1 MAFYPRIRVRFLT
14 ALLFCSGACAL
25 VYQMMWLREF
35 RLIFGSSTPAT
46 AAVLA
51 IFMGGLGLGAAW
63 FGQRVEHS
71 PNPLRFYG
79 RLELG
84 VAAAAAITPWLLVL
98 TRALY
103 VKTGGVL
110 ALGSGVAAV
119 VHVLLAVLVLG
130 IPCTLMG
137 GTLPAAVKWVETEA
151 DVQRGATG
159 ALYGGNTLGAVTGV
173 VLSTFWLLERL
184 GNRHTLYAAAA
195 VNMVVAAIALAVAR
209 FSDHPNLKPDPSKFR
224 GTARA
229 PAVPTLMRKAPPW
242 FVYAAAG
249 VTGFVFFLQELVWY
263 RMLTPLM
270 GGSAYTFGLILS
282 LALFGVGVGGFAYRV
297 FVAPRTGSI
306 TLLSFGLLC
315 GVQACLLAA
324 PYALGDR
331 AAVFAWHANN
341 LRCFGFGGQV
351 LGWTMT
357 AAILVLFPAL
367 LAGVQF
373 PWLVALLGEGK
384 EEAGRDVGNAY
395 AANTIGAIAGSL
407 LGGFVLLPALTA
419 PGCWRLT
426 AWLMLALS
434 LAALALTRRETGYK
448 AWLGVAGLAALV
460 LELTTL
466 TMGPTGVWRHTA
478 IGYSRLVTIPST
490 PNELRGWENRMRHRV
505 EREFEGRESSVAV
518 TSADDGYSLMVNG
531 KSDGSTLS
539 DAPNQVMLGLL
550 GALLHPHPARACVVG
565 LGTGSTAGWLAEVPG
580 MERVDVIE
588 LEPAVAELATNY
600 FAAVNRN
607 VLSKPN
613 VHLTIGDGR
622 EVLLVAGAPYDLIAS
637 EPSNPYRAGVT
648 SLYTREFYQAVQRR
662 LAPGGI
668 FAQWVQ
674 GYDVDAPTIR
684 LVYATLSSVFPYVE
698 TWSTQPGDLLFVC
711 YQEAPNYSVE
721 QLRQRVQVEPFAE
734 ALKRIWV
741 TNSAEGVIAH
751 YVASP
756 ALAREIQ
763 AQEHLVNTDDRNLLE
778 YSFARS
784 LISEHKFNP
793 DQIMALASRRQ
804 FSLPEQLV
812 GKLDISKVDEERLL
826 FFAGR
831 LQRFGIPETVQ
842 GEVRNRAL
850 AIQAYIN
857 ADYATVLR
865 NWKGEAESP
874 MARLIMAEAVAYVGT
889 PDEANAVIGTIEHD
903 WPVDAEL
910 TAALVAARNGAPE
923 VAADHLRKA
932 FTACRQNPWVRRRLL
947 DTGMELAQR
956 LAAQDPRLAQMMFDV
971 FAQPL
976 AAGLWELPR
985 AEVRAVLARNLPAPE
1000 QLQAVMDCEPY
1011 VPWSR
1016 DFLEFRLSVY
1026 RAAKSPR
1033 AEAAA
1038 RDLTE
1043 YLRHA
1048 DKTFEEAA
1056 Q

>member
-1 MAFYPRIRVRFLT
+1 MAFSARIRAPFLT

-63 FGQRVEHS
+63 FGQRVELS
-71 PNPLRFYG
+71 PNPLRLYG
-79 RLELG
+79 RLELA

-151 DVQRGATG
+151 DVQRGAMG
-159 ALYGGNTLGAVTGV
+159 ALYGGNTLGALTGV

-184 GNRHTLYAAAA
+184 GNRYTLYAAAA
-195 VNMVVAAIALAVAR
+195 VNMVVAAIALAVVR
-209 FSDHPNLKPDPSKFR
+209 FTDHPNRKHHPSEVRKAGR
-224 GTARA
+224 VA
-229 PAVPTLMRKAPPW
+229 AVPSRKREAPPW
-242 FVYAAAG
+242 FVYTAAG

-263 RMLTPLM
+263 RMLAPLM
-270 GGSAYTFGLILS
+270 GGSAYTFGMILS
-282 LALFGVGVGGFAYRV
+282 LALFGVGVGGFVYRV
-297 FVAPRTGSI
+297 FVAPRAGAI
-306 TLLSFGLLC
+306 TLRSFGVLC
-315 GVQACLLAA
+315 ALQACLLAA

-331 AAVFAWHANN
+331 VAVFAWHANN

-351 LGWTMT
+351 LGWTMI
-357 AAILVLFPAL
+357 AAVLVLGPAL

-373 PWLVALLGEGK
+373 PWLVALLGEGQK
-384 EEAGRDVGNAY
+384 EAGHDVGNAY

-434 LAALALTRRETGYK
+434 LTALALMRRQTGYK
-448 AWLGVAGLAALV
+448 TWLGVAGFAALM
-460 LELTTL
+460 LGLTTL
-466 TMGPTGVWRHTA
+466 TMGPTGVWRHTS
-478 IGYSRLVTIPST
+478 IGYPRLVTIPGT
-490 PNELRGWENRMRHRV
+490 PNELQGWENRMRRRV

-518 TSADDGYSLMVNG
+518 TSSENGYSLMING
-531 KSDGSTLS
+531 KSDGSALS
-539 DAPNQVMLGLL
+539 DAPTQVMLGLL
-550 GALLHPHPARACVVG
+550 GALLHPHPTRACVVG
-565 LGTGSTAGWLAEVPG
+565 LGTGSTAGWLAEVQG
-580 MERVDVIE
+580 MQRVDVIE
-588 LEPAVAELATNY
+588 LEPGVAELATSY

-613 VHLTIGDGR
+613 VHLTIGDAR
-622 EVLLVAGAPYDLIAS
+622 EILLVAGAPYDLIAS
-637 EPSNPYRAGVT
+637 EPSNPYRAGVA

-668 FAQWVQ
+668 FTQWVQ
-674 GYDVDAPTIR
+674 GYDVDALTIR
-684 LVYATLSSVFPYVE
+684 LVYATLNSVFPYVE
-698 TWSTQPGDLLFVC
+698 TWSTQPADLMFVC
-711 YQEAPNYSVE
+711 YQEAPAYSAE

-734 ALKRIWV
+734 ALKRIWY

-784 LISEHKFNP
+784 LISEHKFNT

-826 FFAGR
+826 SFAGR

-842 GEVRNRAL
+842 GEARNRAL

-865 NWKGEAESP
+865 NWKGETDSP
-874 MARLIMAEAVAYVGT
+874 MTRLIMAEAVAYAGT
-889 PDEANAVIGTIEHD
+889 PDEANAVIETIKND

-923 VAADHLRKA
+923 VAADHLREA
-932 FTACRQNPWVRRRLL
+932 FTACRQNPWVRQRLR

-985 AEVRAVLARNLPAPE
+985 AELRTVLARNLPAPQ

-1026 RAAKSPR
+1026 LAAKSPR

-1038 RDLTE
+1038 RDLAE

>member
-1 MAFYPRIRVRFLT
+1 
-14 ALLFCSGACAL
+14 
-25 VYQMMWLREF
+25 
-35 RLIFGSSTPAT
+35 
-46 AAVLA
+46 
-51 IFMGGLGLGAAW
+51 
-63 FGQRVEHS
+63 
-71 PNPLRFYG
+71 
-79 RLELG
+79 
-84 VAAAAAITPWLLVL
+84 
-98 TRALY
+98 
-103 VKTGGVL
+103 
-110 ALGSGVAAV
+110 
-119 VHVLLAVLVLG
+119 
-130 IPCTLMG
+130 
-137 GTLPAAVKWVETEA
+137 
-151 DVQRGATG
+151 
-159 ALYGGNTLGAVTGV
+159 
-173 VLSTFWLLERL
+173 
-184 GNRHTLYAAAA
+184 LYAAAA
-195 VNMVVAAIALAVAR
+195 VNMVVAAIALAAAR
-209 FSDHPNLKPDPSKFR
+209 SSDHPNLKPNPSEFR
-224 GTARA
+224 EAA
-229 PAVPTLMRKAPPW
+229 AVPAVPTLIHKAPPW

-270 GGSAYTFGLILS
+270 GGSAYTFGLILA
-282 LALFGVGVGGFAYRV
+282 LALFGVGVGGFVYRI
-297 FVAPRTGSI
+297 FVAPRTGAV
-306 TLLSFGLLC
+306 TLRSFGLLC
-315 GVQACLLAA
+315 ALQACLLAA

-331 AAVFAWHANN
+331 VAVFAWHTNN

-357 AAILVLFPAL
+357 AAVLVLFPAL

-384 EEAGRDVGNAY
+384 EEAGHDVGNAY

-407 LGGFVLLPALTA
+407 LGGFVLLPVLTA

-434 LAALALTRRETGYK
+434 LAALALMHRQTGYK
-448 AWLGVAGLAALV
+448 TWLGIACFAVLV
-460 LELTTL
+460 LGLTTL

-478 IGYSRLVTIPST
+478 IGYPRLVTIPGT

-505 EREFEGRESSVAV
+505 EREFEGRESSVAA

-539 DAPNQVMLGLL
+539 DAPNQIMLGLL
-550 GALLHPHPARACVVG
+550 GALLHPHPMRACVVG
-565 LGTGSTAGWLAEVPG
+565 LGTGTTAGWLAEVEG
-580 MERVDVIE
+580 MQRVDVVE
-588 LEPAVAELATNY
+588 LEPAVADLATNY

-622 EVLLVAGAPYDLIAS
+622 EVLLVAGASYDLIAS
-637 EPSNPYRAGVT
+637 EPSNPYRAGVA
-648 SLYTREFYQAVQRR
+648 SLYTRDFYQAVQRR

-668 FAQWVQ
+668 FTQWVQ

-698 TWSTQPGDLLFVC
+698 TWSTQPGDMLFVC
-711 YQEAPNYSVE
+711 YQEAPSYSVE
-721 QLRQRVQVEPFAE
+721 QLRQRVQLEPFAE
-734 ALKRIWV
+734 ALKRIWL
-741 TNSAEGVIAH
+741 TNSAEGVISH

-784 LISEHKFNP
+784 LVREHRFNP
-793 DQIMALASRRQ
+793 DQILALASRRQ

-812 GKLDISKVDEERLL
+812 GKLDISKVDEERSL

-831 LQRFGIPETVQ
+831 LQKFGIPATVQ
-842 GEVRNRAL
+842 GEVRDRAL

-865 NWKGEAESP
+865 SWKGEMDSP
-874 MARLIMAEAVAYVGT
+874 MARLIMAETVAYVGT
-889 PDEANAVIGTIEHD
+889 PDQANAVIETIKND
-903 WPVDAEL
+903 WPIDAEL
-910 TAALVAARNGAPE
+910 TAALTAARNGAPD

-932 FTACRQNPWVRRRLL
+932 FTACRQNPWVRPRLL
-947 DTGMELAQR
+947 DTGMELAQN
-956 LAAQDPRLAQMMFDV
+956 LASQNPRLAQMMFDV

-976 AAGLWELPR
+976 AGGLWELPR
-985 AEVRAVLARNLPAPE
+985 TELRTVLVRNLPAPE

-1026 RAAKSPR
+1026 RAANSAR

-1038 RDLTE
+1038 RDLAE

>member
-1 MAFYPRIRVRFLT
+1 MAFSARTRVTFLST
-14 ALLFCSGACAL
+14 LLFCSGACAL

-63 FGQRVEHS
+63 FGQRVERS
-71 PNPLRFYG
+71 PNPLRLYG
-79 RLELG
+79 RLEFG
-84 VAAAAAITPWLLVL
+84 VATMAAITPWLLVL
-98 TRALY
+98 MRALY

-110 ALGSGVAAV
+110 ALGSGMAAV

-130 IPCTLMG
+130 VPCTLMG
-137 GTLPAAVKWVETEA
+137 GTLPAAVKWVETET

-173 VLSTFWLLERL
+173 ALSTFWLLERL
-184 GNRHTLYAAAA
+184 GNRHTLFAAAA
-195 VNMVVAAIALAVAR
+195 LNMVVAAIALSVAR
-209 FSDHPNLKPDPSKFR
+209 LSDHPRVTPDPSEFR
-224 GTARA
+224 GAA
-229 PAVPTLMRKAPPW
+229 PGPAVSTVMRKAPPW
-242 FVYAAAG
+242 FVYVAAG

-263 RMLTPLM
+263 RMLIPLM
-270 GGSAYTFGLILS
+270 GGSAYTFGTI
-282 LALFGVGVGGFAYRV
+282 LALALLVVGAGGFVYRV
-297 FVAPRTGSI
+297 FVAPRPGTV
-306 TLLSFGLLC
+306 TLRSFSLLC
-315 GVQACLLAA
+315 ALQACLLAA

-331 AAVFAWHANN
+331 IAVFAWHANN

-351 LGWTMT
+351 LGWTII
-357 AAILVLFPAL
+357 AAVLVLVPAL
-367 LAGVQF
+367 LAGIQF
-373 PWLVALLGEGK
+373 PWLVALLGEG
-384 EEAGRDVGNAY
+384 EEDVGHDVGNAY

-426 AWLMLALS
+426 AWLMVALS
-434 LAALALTRRETGYK
+434 FAALALTRRQTGYK
-448 AWLGVAGLAALV
+448 TWLGAGALAALV
-460 LELTTL
+460 LGMTALAI
-466 TMGPTGVWRHTA
+466 GPTGVWRHTP
-478 IGYSRLVTIPST
+478 IGYPRLVTIPGT
-490 PNELRGWENRMRHRV
+490 PNELHGWENRMRHRV

-518 TSADDGYSLMVNG
+518 TSSDDGYSLMVNG

-539 DAPNQVMLGLL
+539 DAPNQIMLGLL
-550 GALLHPHPARACVVG
+550 GALLHPHPTRACVVG

-580 MERVDVIE
+580 MQQVDAIE
-588 LEPAVAELATNY
+588 LEPAVAELATTY
-600 FAAVNRN
+600 FTAVNRN

-622 EVLLVAGAPYDLIAS
+622 EVLLVAGALYDLIAS

-648 SLYTREFYQAVQRR
+648 SLYTREFYQAVQHR

-668 FAQWVQ
+668 FTQWVQ
-674 GYDVDAPTIR
+674 GYDVDALTIR
-684 LVYATLSSVFPYVE
+684 LVYATLSSVFPFVE

-711 YQEAPNYSVE
+711 YQEAPTYSAE
-721 QLRQRVQVEPFAE
+721 QLQQRVQLEPFSE
-734 ALKRIWV
+734 ALKRVWL
-741 TNSAEGVIAH
+741 TDSAEGVIAH

-793 DQIMALASRRQ
+793 DQILALASRRQ

-826 FFAGR
+826 FFAAR
-831 LQRFGIPETVQ
+831 LQRFGIPQSVQ
-842 GEVRNRAL
+842 SEVRNRAL

-865 NWKGEAESP
+865 NWKGEVASP
-874 MARLIMAEAVAYVGT
+874 MARLIMAEAVAYAGT
-889 PDEANAVIGTIEHD
+889 SDEANTVIGTIEHD

-910 TAALVAARNGAPE
+910 TAALVAARNRASDM
-923 VAADHLRKA
+923 AADHLRKA
-932 FTACRQNPWVRRRLL
+932 LTACRQHPWVRTRLME
-947 DTGMELAQR
+947 TGMELAQN
-956 LAAQDPRLAQMMFDV
+956 LASQDPQVAQMMFDV
-971 FAQPL
+971 LAQPF

-985 AEVRAVLARNLPAPE
+985 AELRTMFARNLPAPE
-1000 QLQAVMDCEPY
+1000 QLQAIIDCEPY

-1026 RAAKSPR
+1026 RETKSAR
-1033 AEAAA
+1033 AETAA
-1038 RDLTE
+1038 RDLAE